1 MAKAQTPNGTSNGN
15 RVRTALRC
23 GAAVFIAS
31 LALAGC
37 REDEQGR
44 VLWYEQGTYKGDRV
58 GQPMSESDLAELRAR
73 TAQQGGVGFGGGLSG
88 VSGGSRSAGSNV
100 RPPEP
105 EPEKAHQ

>member
-1 MAKAQTPNGTSNGN
+1 MAKAPTPNGNS
-15 RVRTALRC
+15 RRFRAALRC

-31 LALAGC
+31 LALVGC
-37 REDEQGR
+37 REDEQER
-44 VLWYEQGTYKGDRV
+44 VLWYEPGVYKGDGRA
-58 GQPMSESDLAELRAR
+58 GQPLSEGDLAELRERAI
-73 TAQQGGVGFGGGLSG
+73 QQGGVGSGGGLSG

>member
-15 RVRTALRC
+15 RIRTALRC
-23 GAAVFIAS
+23 CAAVFIAS

-44 VLWYEQGTYKGDRV
+44 VLWYEQGTYKGERAD
-58 GQPMSESDLAELRAR
+58 QPMSERDLAELRAR
-73 TAQQGGVGFGGGLSG
+73 AAYQGGVGSGGGLSG

-105 EPEKAHQ
+105 EPAHQ

>member
-15 RVRTALRC
+15 RIGTALRC

-44 VLWYEQGTYKGDRV
+44 VLWYEQGTYKGERAD
-58 GQPMSESDLAELRAR
+58 QPLSAADLAELRAR
-73 TAQQGGVGFGGGLSG
+73 TVHQGGVGSVSG

-105 EPEKAHQ
+105 QPENAHQ